1 MDTTARRRTPVRAAL
16 ATALV
21 TAGATALA
29 LLAPPATA
37 DSPVGEPTV
46 TAVDEPTGDTCW
58 LDVDT
63 MVMRCWEGTVDI
75 VAAIEEATGQ
85 PVVAV
90 PNDEL
95 DPEPSATEPGAAD
108 GPGLAGPPSG
118 PASTA
123 VVELM
128 MTVYDD
134 IDYGGP
140 SLSYSTSDSRICGI
154 EHQFPTLGTWDNRIE
169 SVRGY
174 NGCRILLYQN
184 TSFNGLIYGPVGTSS
199 NVGSARNQASS
210 LAIG

>member
-1 MDTTARRRTPVRAAL
+1 MDTISTPRRRLPLRGTLGAAL
-16 ATALV
+16 VAAVAIT
-21 TAGATALA
+21 LA

-37 DSPVGEPTV
+37 DPT
-46 TAVDEPTGDTCW
+46 TDPTTPTGDTCW
-58 LDVDT
+58 IDVDT
-63 MVMRCWEGTVDI
+63 MVMRCWEGQVDI

-85 PVVAV
+85 TVVAV
-90 PNDEL
+90 PNDEE
-95 DPEPSATEPGAAD
+95 DEGTASGVGPQSA
-108 GPGLAGPPSG
+108 PGLVPDDSAVS
-118 PASTA
+118 PAA
-123 VVELM
+123 VELM

-154 EHQFPTLGTWDNRIE
+154 EHQFPTLGTWNNRIE

-184 TSFNGLIYGPVGTSS
+184 TNFSGLIYGPVGTSS
-199 NVGSARNQASS
+199 NIGSARNQASS